1 MGFPGSNDTAR
12 PAVPGRAALEPR
24 ACPTHNAPVSS
35 SGPQEFWCYKR
46 GLLVL
51 RLSSA
56 PGSFVPT
63 RGPPSPDPEG
73 LMTPCPFASGQFM
86 SIEWEPR
93 VRILLDR
100 AQDLV
105 EFIELLED
113 RRYQVDL
120 EPPSKKARP
129 FRFL

>member
-1 MGFPGSNDTAR
+1 LAEQ
-12 PAVPGRAALEPR
+12 ALER
-24 ACPTHNAPVSS
+24 ISNSLQDAPVSS
-35 SGPQEFWCYKR
+35 TSAQEFWCYKR

-56 PGSFVPT
+56 PGPFVPT
-63 RGPPSPDPEG
+63 RSPADADGENALP
-73 LMTPCPFASGQFM
+73 LCPFGSGQFM
-86 SIEWEPR
+86 SVEWEPR
-93 VRILLDR
+93 VRVLLDR

-105 EFIELLED
+105 DFIELLED

-120 EPPSKKARP
+120 EPPSKRARP

>member
-1 MGFPGSNDTAR
+1 MDGNGAATGPLPGQ
-12 PAVPGRAALEPR
+12 PALEPR
-24 ACPTHNAPVSS
+24 TCPTHNAAVS

-56 PGSFVPT
+56 PGPFVPT
-63 RGPPSPDPEG
+63 RGPPATDPEG
-73 LMTPCPFASGQFM
+73 LMAPCNFGSGQFM
-86 SIEWEPR
+86 SMEWEPR
-93 VRILLDR
+93 VRLLLDR

-105 EFIELLED
+105 ELIELLED

>member
-1 MGFPGSNDTAR
+1 MSTTEAQ
-12 PAVPGRAALEPR
+12 
-24 ACPTHNAPVSS
+24 T
-35 SGPQEFWCYKR
+35 FWCYKR

-56 PGSFVPT
+56 PGSYIPT
-63 RGPPSPDPEG
+63 RGPGPPGDVD
-73 LMTPCPFASGQFM
+73 MTPCPFGSGQFM
-86 SIEWEPR
+86 SVEWEPR
-93 VRILLDR
+93 VRVLLDR

-120 EPPSKKARP
+120 EPPSKRARP